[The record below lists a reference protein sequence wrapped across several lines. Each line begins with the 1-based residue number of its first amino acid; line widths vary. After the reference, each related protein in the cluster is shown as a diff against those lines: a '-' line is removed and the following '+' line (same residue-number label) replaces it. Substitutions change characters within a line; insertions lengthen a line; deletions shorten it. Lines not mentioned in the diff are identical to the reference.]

1 MALYSQS
8 QQQYLVDAINVRN
21 PGAIDLLTLKNCFIG
36 KPKAIPQNFPTDPN
50 TEITVRGRPGS
61 GYNGSQTFR
70 YTRLSLSDLFKNFT
84 PVITMP
90 GIGTTLQAVANI
102 NGRYG
107 LNLLP
112 EDVVSYYLYRNSLS
126 PLRVYGTSLQY
137 TGSVNIKYV
146 PGPYSLEELVVNNI
160 LNELN
165 HPIDPDDGK
174 KCGTMLAYGVDF
186 TDEYQLLSSFT
197 PGPLGTGDNFTSG
210 RSQALVDMM
219 ESHGLPRW
227 DFTGARVQVKTTANE
242 TRANKRFD
250 RVLVITLVNDPDV
263 AGDWLL
269 HYNI

>member
-8 QQQYLVDAINVRN
+8 QQQYLVDAINARN

-36 KPKAIPQNFPTDPN
+36 KPKVITQKFPTDPN

-70 YTRLSLSDLFKNFT
+70 YTRLSLSDLFKNMT

-90 GIGTTLQAVANI
+90 NIGTTLQAVANI

-126 PLRVYGTSLQY
+126 PLRVYGTCLQY
-137 TGSVNIKYV
+137 VGSVNIKYV
-146 PGPYSLEELVVNNI
+146 PGPYSLEELVVNNV
-160 LNELN
+160 LDVMK
-165 HPIDPDDGK
+165 HPIDPDEGK
-174 KCGTMLAYGVDF
+174 KCGTMLAYGIDF
-186 TDEYQLLSSFT
+186 TEEYSLLNAFT
-197 PGPLGTGDNFTSG
+197 AGALGTGVNFTSG

-219 ESHGLPRW
+219 VSHGLPSW
-227 DFTGARVQVKTTANE
+227 SFIGARAQIKTTASE
-242 TRANKRFD
+242 PRANKMFD
-250 RVLVITLVNDPDV
+250 RVLVITLVDDPDV

>member
-8 QQQYLVDAINVRN
+8 QQQYMVDAINARN
-21 PGAIDLLTLKNCFIG
+21 PGAISLLTLKNCFIS
-36 KPKAIPQNFPTDPN
+36 KPKAITPKLPGDPN
-50 TEITVRGRPGS
+50 TEIVVRGRPGS
-61 GYNGSQTFR
+61 GYIGSQTFQ

-90 GIGTTLQAVANI
+90 GIGVTQQAVANI

-107 LNLLP
+107 LNLVP

-137 TGSVNIKYV
+137 VGSVNIKYV

-160 LNELN
+160 LNEMN

-174 KCGTMLAYGVDF
+174 LCGTMLAYGVDF
-186 TDEYQLLSSFT
+186 TDEYQLLGSFAT
-197 PGPLGTGDNFTSG
+197 GAMGTGSNFTSG
-210 RSQALVDMM
+210 RSDSLVDMM
-219 ESHGLPRW
+219 EARGLPRW
-227 DFTGARVQVKTTANE
+227 DFTGARAQVKTTANE
-242 TRANKRFD
+242 PRANKKFD
-250 RVLVITLVNDPDV
+250 RVLVITLVNDPHV